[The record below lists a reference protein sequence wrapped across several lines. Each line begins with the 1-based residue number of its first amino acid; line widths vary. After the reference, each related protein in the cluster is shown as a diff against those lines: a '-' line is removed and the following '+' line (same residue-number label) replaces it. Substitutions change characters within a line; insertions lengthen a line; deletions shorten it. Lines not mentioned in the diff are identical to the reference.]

1 MVVHGKND
9 SQKRLEKAK
18 RNLLEIRRR
27 LQEIRSQQNEQ
38 YFRDLD
44 PFAKEELDSL
54 KQERK
59 LRKGFA
65 IWATV
70 VVSGWL
76 LFIGFVV
83 FSVGKSWLIYSDGV
97 LMTLL
102 ATTTVNVIALSVVIA
117 KGLFPDK

>member
-1 MVVHGKND
+1 MVHGKRD
-9 SQKRLEKAK
+9 YQKRFEK
-18 RNLLEIRRR
+18 LLEIRRK
-27 LQEIRSQQNEQ
+27 LQETRSQQNER

-54 KQERK
+54 KQKRK
-59 LRKGFA
+59 LRKRYA
-65 IWATV
+65 VWATI
-70 VVSGWL
+70 VVSIWL
-76 LFIGFVV
+76 LFIASVV
-83 FSVGKSWLIYSDGV
+83 LCVGKSWLIYSDGV